1 MGQFLMRKYG
11 GIHSLMGQ
19 FLMRKYGGIQ
29 NE

>member
-11 GIHSLMGQ
+11 GIHSFMGQ